1 MTPCSNGPAPA
12 RLASPSSTR
21 TASLRPA
28 HAAKTFVFVLVWGLV
43 PFVCA
48 ENTEPSFVG
57 AQNTP
62 NAAPNPSRAPAANT
76 APGCLSAPHAHTT
89 AASKSARAGLQARSD
104 CDELLALV
112 IEEEGGEKELYA
124 EELLGKNA
132 LPLDAAADAATN
144 ARHACTTPCAAP
156 TAPYTACEGGAAD
169 ADEFELELGFHVN
182 HGTHTPNT
190 ARLHNSATSAS
201 LLARSFS
208 LSGCWCC

>member
-1 MTPCSNGPAPA
+1 M
-12 RLASPSSTR
+12 
-21 TASLRPA
+21 
-28 HAAKTFVFVLVWGLV
+28 
-43 PFVCA
+43 CA

-62 NAAPNPSRAPAANT
+62 NAAPSPSRAPAANT

-89 AASKSARAGLQARSD
+89 AASKSARAGLQARI
-104 CDELLALV
+104 ELVFALV
-112 IEEEGGEKELYA
+112 VEEVEWGEKELYA
-124 EELLGKNA
+124 EELFVENA
-132 LPLDAAADAATN
+132 LEEDAAADAAPN